1 MHTASEQKTFYRNE
15 TREIGRKII
24 SHSHWIPI
32 FFMLQKRSFFLM
44 TWMFVFFTRVENKQK
59 KQNIFDA
66 PQRLHIVSKQICLRP
81 VRRLPG
87 VNIGQVKRVCASQE
101 RPLHR
106 CNRRFRFFLV
116 HTRPQLWEFSARVN
130 SLGFHSP
137 HHCQC
142 NNISVAS
149 PFSFPPSA
157 VSWCCYVTH

>member
-1 MHTASEQKTFYRNE
+1 MHTASEEKTFYRNK
-15 TREIGRKII
+15 TQEIGRKII

-32 FFMLQKRSFFLM
+32 FFMLQKRSFLM
-44 TWMFVFFTRVENKQK
+44 TFFSLGIFFFTRVENKHK
-59 KQNIFDA
+59 KNIFNA
-66 PQRLHIVSKQICLRP
+66 PQRLHIVGKQICLRP

-101 RPLHR
+101 RALHR

-116 HTRPQLWEFSARVN
+116 HTWALRILWQ

-142 NNISVAS
+142 NHISVAS
-149 PFSFPPSA
+149 PFSVPPSA
-157 VSWCCYVTH
+157 VSRCGYITH